1 MARVLGAALGA
12 ALGWW
17 LGILVGSALGGAIGF
32 FVSPLAGRALGGLL
46 AGLVAGAVEA
56 RLTPGTRGRRL
67 RFVGATALAA
77 ALVTVLLLGVQELPW
92 LVGAGFGATVAL
104 AQAVALALP
113 RRDAALRAVASS
125 AAWAVGFALLHHG
138 GACAKIGALAPAV
151 AVIVVA
157 LASASSRG
165 ARPSEACAVG

>member
-1 MARVLGAALGA
+1 
-12 ALGWW
+12 
-17 LGILVGSALGGAIGF
+17 LGGAIGF

-56 RLTPGTRGRRL
+56 RATPGTRGRRL
-67 RFVGATALAA
+67 RFVGATAL
-77 ALVTVLLLGVQELPW
+77 LTVLMLGVQELPW

-104 AQAVALALP
+104 AQAAALALP
-113 RRDAALRAVASS
+113 RRDATLRAIASS

-138 GACAKIGALAPAV
+138 GACAKIGALAPAI
-151 AVIVVA
+151 AVIIVA

-165 ARPSEACAVG
+165 ARPSVACAVS